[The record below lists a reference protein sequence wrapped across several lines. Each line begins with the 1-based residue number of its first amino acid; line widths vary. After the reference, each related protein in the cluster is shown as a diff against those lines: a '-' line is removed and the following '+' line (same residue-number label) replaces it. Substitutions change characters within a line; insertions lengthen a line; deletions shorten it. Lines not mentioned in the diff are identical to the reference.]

1 MPLDPH
7 RQALSAFAHEQSHLR
22 YGASV
27 PGAVATKFGS
37 PASMLRLW
45 HWARGNA
52 ADIAGGAPADLQVV
66 TLGGD
71 EVASLQQESTLDDD
85 VVELSA
91 PSRVTEEQRKKIQ
104 DVLAARGSQL
114 RFVHLIVFPLFLD
127 VVPVS
132 VLYHENKQTI

>member
-52 ADIAGGAPADLQVV
+52 ADIAGGAGDLHAV

-91 PSRVTEEQRKKIQ
+91 PSRVTEEHRKKIQ

-114 RFVHLIVFPLFLD
+114 RFVHLIVFLLFHD

-132 VLYHENKQTI
+132 VLYHENTQTI